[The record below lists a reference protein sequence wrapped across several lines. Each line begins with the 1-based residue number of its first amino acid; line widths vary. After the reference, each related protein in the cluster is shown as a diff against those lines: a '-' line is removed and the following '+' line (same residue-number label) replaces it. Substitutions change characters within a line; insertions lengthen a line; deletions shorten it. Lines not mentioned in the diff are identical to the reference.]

1 MTIEEQQFRSQLRVL
16 LRDLVTELRKLNDKL
31 DTITELKNEK

>member
-1 MTIEEQQFRSQLRVL
+1 MTIEEQQFRSQLKVL

-31 DTITELKNEK
+31 DTFIDNE

>member
-1 MTIEEQQFRSQLRVL
+1 MMTIEEQQFRSQLRVL

-31 DTITELKNEK
+31 DTVINK

>member
-1 MTIEEQQFRSQLRVL
+1 MTIEEQQFRSQIKVL

-31 DTITELKNEK
+31 DTVINK

>member
-31 DTITELKNEK
+31 DTVINK

>member
-1 MTIEEQQFRSQLRVL
+1 MITIEEQQFRSQIRVL

-31 DTITELKNEK
+31 DTLINK

>member
-1 MTIEEQQFRSQLRVL
+1 MTIEEQQFRSQIRVL

-31 DTITELKNEK
+31 DTVINK

>member
-1 MTIEEQQFRSQLRVL
+1 MITIEEQQFRSQLKVL

-31 DTITELKNEK
+31 DTFKYE